1 MEKEILEALKARFV
15 GVSDAVLGRIARKL
29 AKTATTSEQVKTA
42 VEGVTLQ
49 QVIDSYAD
57 SRATEASETAR
68 RNAVADYETRH
79 GLKDGVKVPSQ
90 QQEKGAG
97 GAGRQ
102 APAEAPGE
110 DAPPA
115 WARDLISRIDRMEA
129 SKTTETRRQQ
139 LDGVIGKLPETMRKA
154 YTRLPLDKY
163 SDDDFTAL
171 LSEVKTEVEEISRDT
186 AASGAVFGKPTAGQ
200 GGGTKGELSE
210 AQKAAISKRDGAPA
224 EGAQPF

>member
-1 MEKEILEALKARFV
+1 MEKEILEALKARFA

-97 GAGRQ
+97 GA
-102 APAEAPGE
+102 E